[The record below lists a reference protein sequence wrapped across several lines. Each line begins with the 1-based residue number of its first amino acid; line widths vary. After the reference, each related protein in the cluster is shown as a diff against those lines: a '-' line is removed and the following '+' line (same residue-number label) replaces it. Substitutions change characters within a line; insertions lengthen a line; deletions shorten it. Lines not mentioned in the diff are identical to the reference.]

1 MMLFRREGLFPEQ
14 RTKALLQTPS
24 RTEAESLG
32 ADSLEAEAETEAVEH
47 ANPEQDAR
55 MAAAAVSMSPV
66 DDSPAD
72 EPPARRED
80 GS

>member
-1 MMLFRREGLFPEQ
+1 M
-14 RTKALLQTPS
+14 TTPS

-47 ANPEQDAR
+47 SDPKEDAR
-55 MAAAAVSMSPV
+55 IAASAGAVNPV
-66 DDSPAD
+66 LEEATP
-72 EPPARRED
+72 RRQE